1 MAKVDVVVPCYNY
14 GHFLEQCIIS
24 VLDQSI
30 RDVRILII
38 DDASSDN
45 SAFVAQKIAAD
56 DRRVNVRIHPKNEGH
71 IRTYNEGIDWA
82 DSEYF
87 LLLSADDVLAPG
99 AFYRATSIMDQEP
112 RVVLTHGTGVDWKAG
127 APFPA
132 VGAEPGYTWTQQN
145 LVREMCAVGANLV
158 STPTAI
164 GRTET
169 QKSIG
174 GYRAS
179 LPHTADMEMWLRF
192 AARGSVAHI
201 HAVQAIYR
209 RHSTNMSNTYYI
221 DYWHRKA
228 AFDSFFDEFVDCQPQ
243 LQNFRA
249 QASRALAEQA
259 FRSGANLI
267 RSSVRLARWD
277 RVGDG
282 LQLLRLAKNLNP
294 RLPYRSFLGEL
305 LRMPGLEGREWAVS
319 IVRRAAARLH
329 ERAK

>member
-30 RDVRILII
+30 RDVRVLII

-45 SAFVAQKIAAD
+45 SALVAQRIAAD

-87 LLLSADDVLAPG
+87 LLLSADDLLAPG
-99 AFYRATSIMDQEP
+99 AFYRATSIMDQDP
-112 RVVLTHGTGVDWKAG
+112 RIVLTHGTGADWEAG
-127 APFPA
+127 CPFPA
-132 VGAEPGYTWTQQN
+132 VDAEPGYTWTLQDII
-145 LVREMCAVGANLV
+145 REMCAEGVNLV

-164 GRTET
+164 GRTEM

-192 AARGSVAHI
+192 AARGSVARI

-209 RHSTNMSNTYYI
+209 RHSTNMSNAYCN

-228 AFDSFFDEFVDCQPQ
+228 AFDCFFDEYVDCPPQ
-243 LQNFRA
+243 FRNFRA
-249 QASRALAEQA
+249 QALRALAEQA
-259 FRSGANLI
+259 CQNGAGLV
-267 RSSVRLARWD
+267 RSSIRLSRWD
-277 RVGDG
+277 RIGQG
-282 LQLLRLAKNLNP
+282 LQLLRLAKNLSP
-294 RLPYRSFLGEL
+294 RLSYGSFLREL
-305 LRMPGLEGREWAVS
+305 LRMPGPEGREWALS
-319 IVRRAAARLH
+319 IVRRAARLH